1 MTATVSATRSSFIV
15 ALLALATVSSAFAQ
29 NRQGSLRE
37 RLAQRR
43 AAKQEQDADTQSSK
57 ITLPAG
63 VKLVKDVRYGSDK
76 LQTFDVYIPANGT
89 KSVNASAPVIFM
101 VHGGGWRDGDK
112 TNTRVVQNKLNHF
125 AALGYIFISV
135 NNRLLPT
142 TPTDQAVDV
151 AYALAAAQKQAAQWN
166 GDSNKFILMGHSAG
180 GHLVDLVS
188 AAPQY
193 AKDAGAKPWLAT
205 VSLDAGAIDVEQIMT
220 HPHMPLYDDAF
231 GKDKAY
237 WQTAS
242 PLVQLNEAVKPMLL
256 VCSSQRRESCP
267 ANHEFAARAK
277 KFGSNVS
284 VLEEPLSHG
293 EINMNL
299 GTPGAYTDAVDKFI
313 ASVLR

>member
-1 MTATVSATRSSFIV
+1 MTATVSATRSSLIV
-15 ALLALATVSSAFAQ
+15 ALLALVTVSFAFAQ

-43 AAKQEQDADTQSSK
+43 AQKQQDDAETQPNK
-57 ITLPAG
+57 VTLPAG
-63 VKLVKDVRYGSDK
+63 VKLIKDVPYGDDK
-76 LQTFDVYIPANGT
+76 LQTFDVYIPANA
-89 KSVNASAPVIFM
+89 KNAPVIFM

-112 TNTRVVQNKLNHF
+112 TNSRVVQNKLNHF

-151 AYALAAAQKQAAQWN
+151 AHALAAAQKQAAQWN
-166 GDSNKFILMGHSAG
+166 GDSNKFLLMGHSAG
-180 GHLVDLVS
+180 AHLVDLVS
-188 AAPQY
+188 VAPQY
-193 AKDAGAKPWLAT
+193 AKAAGAKPWLAT
-205 VSLDAGAIDVEQIMT
+205 ISLDAGAIDVEQIMT

-231 GKDKAY
+231 GKNKAY

-242 PLVQLNEAVKPMLL
+242 PLVQLNATVKPMLL

-267 ANHEFAARAK
+267 ANHEFAAKAK

-313 ASVLR
+313 AQVLR

>member
-1 MTATVSATRSSFIV
+1 MKATLSATRSSLVV
-15 ALLALATVSSAFAQ
+15 ALLALVTISFASAQ
-29 NRQGSLRE
+29 NRQGSLRQ

-43 AAKQEQDADTQSSK
+43 AARQEQDADTQSSK

-63 VKLVKDVRYGSDK
+63 VKLVKDVRYGNDK
-76 LQTFDVYIPANGT
+76 LQTFDAYIPANA
-89 KSVNASAPVIFM
+89 KNSPVIFM

-112 TNTRVVQNKLNHF
+112 TNARVVQNKLNHF

-151 AYALAAAQKQAAQWN
+151 AHALATAQKQAAQWN
-166 GDSNKFILMGHSAG
+166 GDPNKFVLMGHSAG
-180 GHLVDLVS
+180 AHLVDLVS
-188 AAPQY
+188 AAPRY
-193 AKDAGAKPWLAT
+193 AKDADAKPWLAT

-220 HPHMPLYDDAF
+220 HPHFPLYDDAF
-231 GKDKAY
+231 GKEKAY

-242 PLVQLNEAVKPMLL
+242 PLMQLSAAVKPMLL

-267 ANHEFAARAK
+267 ANHEFATKAK

-293 EINMNL
+293 EINMNVGL
-299 GTPGAYTDAVDKFI
+299 PGAYTDAVDKFV
-313 ASVLR
+313 ASVLKP

>member
-1 MTATVSATRSSFIV
+1 MKAARSPLV
-15 ALLALATVSSAFAQ
+15 LPLLALVTVSVALAQ

-43 AAKQEQDADTQSSK
+43 TEKQEQVAETQPSK
-57 ITLPAG
+57 IALPAG

-76 LQTFDVYIPANGT
+76 LQTFDVYIPANA
-89 KSVNASAPVIFM
+89 KNAAVIFM

-112 TNTRVVQNKLNHF
+112 TNSRVVENKLKHY
-125 AALGYIFISV
+125 ASLGYIFISV

-142 TPTDQAVDV
+142 TPTDQAADV
-151 AYALAAAQKQAAQWN
+151 AHALATAQQHAPEWGA
-166 GDSNKFILMGHSAG
+166 DPNKFILMGHSAG
-180 GHLVDLVS
+180 GHLVDLIS

-220 HPHMPLYDDAF
+220 HPHFPLYDDAF
-231 GKDKAY
+231 GKEKAY

-242 PLVQLNEAVKPMLL
+242 PLAQLKTAVKPMLL
-256 VCSSQRRESCP
+256 VCSSKRRESCP
-267 ANHEFAARAK
+267 ANHAFATKAK

-313 ASVLR
+313 NSVLTK

>member
-1 MTATVSATRSSFIV
+1 MTATVSATRSSLIV
-15 ALLALATVSSAFAQ
+15 ALLALVTVSFAFAQ

-43 AAKQEQDADTQSSK
+43 AQKQQDDAETQPNK
-57 ITLPAG
+57 VTLPAG
-63 VKLVKDVRYGSDK
+63 VKLIKGVPYGDDK
-76 LQTFDVYIPANGT
+76 LQTFDVYIPANA
-89 KSVNASAPVIFM
+89 KNAPVIFM

-112 TNTRVVQNKLNHF
+112 TNSRVVQNKLNHF

-151 AYALAAAQKQAAQWN
+151 AHALAAAQKQAAQWN
-166 GDSNKFILMGHSAG
+166 GDSNKFLLMGHSAG
-180 GHLVDLVS
+180 AHLVDLVS
-188 AAPQY
+188 VAPQY
-193 AKDAGAKPWLAT
+193 AKAAGAMPWLAT
-205 VSLDAGAIDVEQIMT
+205 ISRDAGAIDVEQIMT

-231 GKDKAY
+231 GKNKAY

-242 PLVQLNEAVKPMLL
+242 PLVQLNATVKPMLL

-267 ANHEFAARAK
+267 ANHEFAAKAK

-313 ASVLR
+313 AQVLR